1 MRKSLLIVALLCSA
15 AGCAEK
21 PSALTLEPVSINA
34 ATLPHFSLVLLAQA
48 KGYFREEGLEVTVR
62 PHRFGKLALDA
73 LLDGQGDLA
82 TCAETPVV
90 FAELR
95 GRPVSVLATI
105 GTSKK
110 SMAVVARRDA
120 GISRPRDLSG
130 KRVGVSKATSGAF
143 FLDTF
148 LLRQAVDRQQVSLV
162 DLRPDEM
169 AEALAGGHVDAV
181 ATWNPTA
188 LELGLRFGA
197 KVQSFYEEDLYSE
210 TSMLVTRRGFAT
222 QRPEAARRV
231 LRGLLK
237 AEAFFRSRPEEARR
251 VVAMTLTVAPELLE
265 PMLRQF
271 EFRVRLDQSL
281 LVLLEEEA
289 SWALRTGLVAGRSP
303 PNFLET
309 IAADPLIAV
318 KPEAVGY
325 LK

>member
-1 MRKSLLIVALLCSA
+1 MLCSA

-21 PSALTLEPVSINA
+21 PPALTLEAVSINVP
-34 ATLPHFSLVLLAQA
+34 TLPRNSLLLVAQA
-48 KGYFREEGLEVTVR
+48 KGYFREEGLEVTVLQ
-62 PHRFGKLALDA
+62 HQFGKLALDA
-73 LLDGQGDLA
+73 LLDGKGDLA
-82 TCAETPVV
+82 ACAETPVV
-90 FAELR
+90 FAELQ
-95 GRPVSVLATI
+95 GRPLSVIASI
-105 GTSKK
+105 GTSTKN
-110 SMAVVARRDA
+110 SAVVARRDA
-120 GISRPRDLSG
+120 GISRPRDLAG
-130 KRVGVSKATSGAF
+130 KRVGVSNGTSGAF

-148 LLRQAVDRQQVSLV
+148 LLRHAVDRQQVILV

-169 AEALAGGHVDAV
+169 AEALAGGRVDAV

-251 VVAMTLTVAPELLE
+251 VVATTLTVAPELLE

-281 LVLLEEEA
+281 LVLMEEEA
-289 SWALRTGLVAGRSP
+289 RWALRAGLVAGRNP

-309 IAADPLIAV
+309 ISADPLTAV